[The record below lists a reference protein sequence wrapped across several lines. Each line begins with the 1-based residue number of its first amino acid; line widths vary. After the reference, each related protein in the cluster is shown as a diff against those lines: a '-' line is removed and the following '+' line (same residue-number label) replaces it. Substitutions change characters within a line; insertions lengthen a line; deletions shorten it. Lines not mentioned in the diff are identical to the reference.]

1 MEEHTIKVRIADRV
15 YPQRV
20 SEDKEAAIR
29 KAAAAVDEVVREYSH
44 KYSEVSQ
51 LDIATIVALNAQIEC
66 VRLQE
71 ELDRIK
77 AQFSQMSEDLQKY
90 VDTLK

>member
-44 KYSEVSQ
+44 RYSEVSQ